1 MKMRNMLLASAM
13 TILPLAGYANPVD
26 GLYVGAGAGVNLMQQ
41 MAITSITGRNAANQL
56 VTINTNNLNMQMGAG
71 AAGVGSV
78 GWGFGNGLRAELE
91 FAYRYNGINS
101 FSGPGGT
108 VNIPPNTS
116 GKEQKFGPMVNV
128 FYDFNGLSLWVVP
141 YIGLGA
147 GYQWANLNASGGGSS
162 GNTTKGA
169 FAGQA
174 IVGAALPI
182 PSVPGLSVTGEYRF
196 LALASGDR
204 TYNIGTGSARF
215 GNDFNHAIMI
225 GLRYEFGYTAA
236 PAPMPVADMGA
247 KTFLV
252 FFDWDKADLT
262 ARSQGIVQDAAAYS
276 THTQYTRID
285 VDGNTDTSGTPSY
298 NQGLSER
305 RAHRVAE
312 ELVRDGVPQ
321 SAIPCMLM
329 ATRSCW
335 SPPDRV
341 CASRKTAAL
350 KSSSTDYTRRLNRER
365 EALSCASFFRTSL
378 MVALS
383 SLADRQRIRGRSG
396 IRKKCR
402 HVSTGLN
409 RSRLR

>member
-1 MKMRNMLLASAM
+1 MKMREILLASAM
-13 TILPLAGYANPVD
+13 TILPLAGYADPVN
-26 GLYVGAGAGVNLMQQ
+26 GLYLGAGAGVNFMQQ
-41 MAITSITGRNAANQL
+41 VEITSLTGRNAANQL
-56 VTINTNNLNMQMGAG
+56 VTINTNNLNMQMGVG
-71 AAGVGSV
+71 AVGLGSV

-91 FAYRYNGINS
+91 LNYRYNGIDS
-101 FSGPGGT
+101 FSGNRGNT
-108 VNIPPNTS
+108 VNIPANTS

-128 FYDFNGLSLWVVP
+128 FYDFNGLSLSVVP
-141 YIGLGA
+141 YIGLGV
-147 GYQWANLNASGGGSS
+147 GYQWVNLDASTAAGNS

-174 IVGAALPI
+174 IIGAALPI
-182 PSVPGLSVTGEYRF
+182 ASVPGLSLTGEYRF
-196 LALASGDR
+196 LAVASGDR

-225 GLRYEFGYTAA
+225 GLRYEFGHVAT

-321 SAIPCMLM
+321 SAISMHAYGDTKLLVP
-329 ATRSCW
+329 TGPGVRE
-335 SPPDRV
+335 PQNRRV
-341 CASRKTAAL
+341 
-350 KSSSTDYTRRLNRER
+350 EIV
-365 EALSCASFFRTSL
+365 F
-378 MVALS
+378 
-383 SLADRQRIRGRSG
+383 
-396 IRKKCR
+396 
-402 HVSTGLN
+402 H
-409 RSRLR
+409 